1 MEGEGG
7 AVIWRNAGRKDGGR
21 DIKRLTP
28 NYSRN
33 VHHFIFIVVI
43 IIIII
48 IIIYQLFF
56 ECLLSGQRL

>member
-7 AVIWRNAGRKDGGR
+7 AVILRNAGRKDGGR

-33 VHHFIFIVVI
+33 VHYLIFIVV
-43 IIIII
+43 IIII